1 MYLLKLDDSSPMF
14 SEESHPSVYMAEVLN
29 ILFFSFLQFQA
40 LGVTIHRL
48 VKSCQVHLSA
58 DFSGYIVAQPFIE
71 LVSLGSVLFLAYG

>member
-1 MYLLKLDDSSPMF
+1 MF
-14 SEESHPSVYMAEVLN
+14 SEESYPSVYMAEVLN